1 MAEYLYDKDSVQAL
15 IEWGKNAHLPQ
26 EIELSKSEYIFNL
39 SKYVQANIYDIEQHN
54 PDEFYNPAITRLY
67 RIKELIEQ
75 VGT

>member
-1 MAEYLYDKDSVQAL
+1 MNCRRCTYLGAY
-15 IEWGKNAHLPQ
+15 
-26 EIELSKSEYIFNL
+26 ELSESEYIFNL
-39 SKYVQANIYDIEQHN
+39 SKYVQANIYDIEQHY

>member
-15 IEWGKNAHLPQ
+15 VEWGKNAHLPQ
-26 EIELSKSEYIFNL
+26 EIELSESEYIFNL
-39 SKYVQANIYDIEQHN
+39 SKYVQANIYDIEQHY